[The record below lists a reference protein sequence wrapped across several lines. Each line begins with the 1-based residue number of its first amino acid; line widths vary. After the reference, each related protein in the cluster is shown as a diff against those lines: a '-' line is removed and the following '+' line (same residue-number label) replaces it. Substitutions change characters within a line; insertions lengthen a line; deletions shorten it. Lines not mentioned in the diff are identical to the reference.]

1 LQSQI
6 EPLAKADMDIV
17 SPIIGGSVVGIV
29 AMANCRM
36 ARPGPH
42 DKPFGCHFA
51 QRSAGRSTP
60 SDLLKQASVIVR

>member
-1 LQSQI
+1 MG
-6 EPLAKADMDIV
+6 KV

-29 AMANCRM
+29 AMAVCRM
-36 ARPGPH
+36 ASPGQH

-60 SDLLKQASVIVR
+60 SDQLKQAHVIVR